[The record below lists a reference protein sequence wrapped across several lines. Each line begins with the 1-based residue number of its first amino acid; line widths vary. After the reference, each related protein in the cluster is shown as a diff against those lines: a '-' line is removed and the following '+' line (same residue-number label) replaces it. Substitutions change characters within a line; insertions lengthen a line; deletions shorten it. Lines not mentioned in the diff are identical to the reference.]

1 MILITGGTGFIGNI
15 LIRHLSDNGY
25 PIKLLIRPSD
35 HSPNLPKGLPVE
47 VAVASL
53 QDERGLRAA
62 MKGVDI
68 VFHLAS
74 AESEGRQA
82 NLDEVDIQGT
92 LAISRAAKQA
102 KVNRIVYLSHLGAD
116 RASAFP
122 LLKAKGIAE
131 HFIRQSGI
139 PYTIFRSAVAYGEGD
154 HFTNN
159 LAALLK
165 RSPGVVLV
173 PGGGLAQYQPIWV
186 EDLATVLSWC
196 LDMEG
201 TIDETIEI
209 GGPEYLSFIAICKLI
224 SQTIG
229 IKRYYVSTTPI
240 LLNILTESLEIL
252 APGFPT
258 SVFWMD
264 YLAAS
269 RTTNLDTLP
278 TRFDL
283 LPAKM
288 SQRLGYLEGKD
299 FRPKA
304 FKKRNASQKISRR
317 KKNSS

>member
-15 LIRHLSDNGY
+15 LIRHLSDNGHA
-25 PIKLLIRPSD
+25 IKLLIRPSD
-35 HSPNLPKGLPVE
+35 RSPNLPKGLPVE

-68 VFHLAS
+68 VYHLAS
-74 AESEGRQA
+74 AESQGRLA
-82 NLDEVDIQGT
+82 RLDEVDVQGT
-92 LAISRAAKQA
+92 LALTRAAKQA
-102 KVNRIVYLSHLGAD
+102 RIHRLIYLSHLGAD

-165 RSPGVVLV
+165 RSPGVVLL
-173 PGGGLAQYQPIWV
+173 PGGGLSQIQPIWV
-186 EDLATVLSWC
+186 EDLATVLSWS

-201 TIDETIEI
+201 TIDETIEV
-209 GGPEYLSFIAICKLI
+209 GGPEYLSFVAICKLI
-224 SQTIG
+224 SSTIG
-229 IKRYYVSTTPI
+229 LKRYYLTTSPI

-252 APGFPT
+252 SPGYPT
-258 SVFWMD
+258 SVFWLD

-269 RTTNLDTLP
+269 RTTSLDILP

-288 SQRLGYLEGKD
+288 SQRLGYLKGKD
-299 FRPKA
+299 FRPRA
-304 FKKRNASQKISRR
+304 FKKWHQASKYSQR
-317 KKNSS
+317 KKTSS